1 MMRGKWI
8 DNLTYVGPDRRRLS
22 ERRLFKERRRFD
34 ESGEPPS
41 LPVMIRRIRV
51 QLLSLEMQHDKTMLL
66 QLARA
71 AITQAEIQRKLGAA
85 DLIKEAA
92 KMVHMRHK
100 PDSDFIASIDSKLIE
115 ALNLA
120 Q

>member
-1 MMRGKWI
+1 MRGKWI
-8 DNLTYVGPDRRRLS
+8 DNLEYIGPDRRRVG
-22 ERRLFKERRRFD
+22 ERRLFKERRKFD
-34 ESGEPPS
+34 EGGEPPS
-41 LPVMIRRIRV
+41 LPIMLRRLRV

-71 AITQAEIQRKLGAA
+71 AITQAEMQHKLAAA

-92 KMVHMRHK
+92 KLVQARHS
-100 PDSDFIASIDSKLIE
+100 PDSAFVEMIDAKLIE
-115 ALNLA
+115 AMNLA